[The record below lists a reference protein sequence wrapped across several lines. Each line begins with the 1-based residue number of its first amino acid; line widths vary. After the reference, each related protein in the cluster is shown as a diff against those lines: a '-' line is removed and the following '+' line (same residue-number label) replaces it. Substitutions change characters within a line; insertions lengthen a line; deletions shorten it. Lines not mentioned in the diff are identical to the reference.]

1 VEIPRPW
8 QRLVEP
14 NFILNAISQ
23 VLDVGADALDL
34 ALDQVKSQAV
44 EVVDKIDEDIQTKVT
59 ERAKASTKS
68 LIRTTLFSLF
78 PLLVL
83 VGLQQL
89 IQH

>member
-1 VEIPRPW
+1 MNVSKEDADVVESIFFCPK
-8 QRLVEP
+8 
-14 NFILNAISQ
+14 